1 MTRAELSPRH
11 CRPLSRSVRGQRRRQ
26 APAPAHISR
35 LPGRTLGDDH
45 HKEINV
51 GPVSDQARAAAWP
64 GVLTYIIITNKPRP
78 DTPHCSSHWL
88 DDITCPD
95 TSSLAQFNAGY
106 FTTKC
111 GCLNTAHSLH
121 RRPIFCL
128 VTVCDRLREA
138 AKMFLF

>member
-64 GVLTYIIITNKPRP
+64 GLVSSLT
-78 DTPHCSSHWL
+78 SSSPINLTQTRL
-88 DDITCPD
+88 DAFSLDHFTCPD
-95 TSSLAQFNAGY
+95 LSGLAQFEDGGVATQG
-106 FTTKC
+106 
-111 GCLNTAHSLH
+111 GGLGGPRHGGGPSSD
-121 RRPIFCL
+121 
-128 VTVCDRLREA
+128 VCQAQISRNRV
-138 AKMFLF
+138 